1 MLARLI
7 LSTVAVLT
15 TVMIIDGV
23 SIEHWWVAAVVA
35 VVLGG
40 INTFIR
46 PVIKLLSL
54 PVTIVTLGLFS
65 FVINGLMV
73 LLCAKIIGEPN
84 FHVDGLWSAILFSII
99 LSVVNWVIHKMF
111 DPDKNK

>member
-15 TVMIIDGV
+15 TAFLMDSVDINP
-23 SIEHWWVAAVVA
+23 WWVAAVVA

-40 INTFIR
+40 INTFIK
-46 PVIKLLSL
+46 PVIKILSI
-54 PVTIVTLGLFS
+54 PVNIITLGLFS

-73 LLCAKIIGEPN
+73 LLCAKIIGEQY
-84 FHVDGLWSAILFSII
+84 FHLDSFWAAILFSII
-99 LSVVNWVIHKMF
+99 LSLVNWVIHKMF
-111 DPDKNK
+111 DPEK

>member
-15 TVMIIDGV
+15 TALILDGV
-23 SIEHWWVAAVVA
+23 HIEHWWVAAVVA

-40 INTFIR
+40 INTFIK
-46 PVIKLLSL
+46 PVIKILSI

-73 LLCAKIIGEPN
+73 LLCEKIIGESY
-84 FHVDGLWSAILFSII
+84 FHVDSFWAAILFSII

-111 DPDKNK
+111 DPEK